1 MRIFLLV
8 ILIIFSGCNITKKAN
23 TSSTIK
29 KIPTKRIIE
38 NVEKNKSDFTYLL
51 LRSQATV
58 IENGSKSQFNV
69 SIRIKNDDKILI
81 SGSLL
86 IPLFKG
92 LLMENKLM
100 FYEKLNK
107 SYYDG
112 SFQYVSDLFNFEF
125 SLESVQNLFIGEPLT
140 LKVLKSYTFNPIN
153 FNLKKQSFSNNS
165 GAKLSVVYDNYKTL
179 EKVNVPQLIT
189 ILATNKEKTTRVV
202 IKSKISR
209 INQEVTFPFK
219 IPSGYKKIKL

>member
-8 ILIIFSGCNITKKAN
+8 IVIIFSGCNITKKAN
-23 TSSTIK
+23 TSLTLK

-58 IENGSKSQFNV
+58 IENGSKSQFNI

-81 SGSLL
+81 NGSLL

-92 LLMENKLM
+92 LLTKNKLM

-140 LKVLKSYTFNPIN
+140 FKDSKLTQTLKNSEYELE
-153 FNLKKQSFSNNS
+153 SFDR
-165 GAKLSVVYDNYKTL
+165 KR
-179 EKVNVPQLIT
+179 KV
-189 ILATNKEKTTRVV
+189 
-202 IKSKISR
+202 
-209 INQEVTFPFK
+209 
-219 IPSGYKKIKL
+219 

>member
-8 ILIIFSGCNITKKAN
+8 IVIIFSGCNITKKAN
-23 TSSTIK
+23 TPLTLK

-58 IENGSKSQFNV
+58 IENGSKSQFNI

-92 LLMENKLM
+92 LFTKNKLM

-112 SFQYVSDLFNFEF
+112 SFKYVSDLFNFEF
-125 SLESVQNLFIGEPLT
+125 SLESIQNLFI
-140 LKVLKSYTFNPIN
+140 
-153 FNLKKQSFSNNS
+153 
-165 GAKLSVVYDNYKTL
+165 
-179 EKVNVPQLIT
+179 
-189 ILATNKEKTTRVV
+189 
-202 IKSKISR
+202 
-209 INQEVTFPFK
+209 
-219 IPSGYKKIKL
+219 

>member
-23 TSSTIK
+23 TSLTLK

-58 IENGSKSQFNV
+58 IENGSKSQFNI

-92 LLMENKLM
+92 LLTKNKLM

-112 SFQYVSDLFNFEF
+112 SFQYVSDL
-125 SLESVQNLFIGEPLT
+125 LT
-140 LKVLKSYTFNPIN
+140 LN
-153 FNLKKQSFSNNS
+153 FH
-165 GAKLSVVYDNYKTL
+165 LSL
-179 EKVNVPQLIT
+179 
-189 ILATNKEKTTRVV
+189 
-202 IKSKISR
+202 
-209 INQEVTFPFK
+209 FK
-219 IPSGYKKIKL
+219 ICSSESL

>member
-23 TSSTIK
+23 TSLTLK

-58 IENGSKSQFNV
+58 IENGSKSQFNI

-92 LLMENKLM
+92 LFTKNKLM

-112 SFQYVSDLFNFEF
+112 SFQ
-125 SLESVQNLFIGEPLT
+125 
-140 LKVLKSYTFNPIN
+140 
-153 FNLKKQSFSNNS
+153 
-165 GAKLSVVYDNYKTL
+165 
-179 EKVNVPQLIT
+179 
-189 ILATNKEKTTRVV
+189 
-202 IKSKISR
+202 
-209 INQEVTFPFK
+209 
-219 IPSGYKKIKL
+219 